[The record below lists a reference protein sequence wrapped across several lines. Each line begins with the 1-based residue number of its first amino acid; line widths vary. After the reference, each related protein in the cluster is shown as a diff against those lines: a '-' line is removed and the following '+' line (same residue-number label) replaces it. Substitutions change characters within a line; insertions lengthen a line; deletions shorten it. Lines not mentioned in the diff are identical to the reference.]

1 MPQIKGNQS
10 ALDQLDKERKEV
22 ERKKRAE
29 ARGKIQEN
37 ARKLSEQFREIG
49 KKRDEDKTVAL
60 RDEEKIKRRET
71 LKRDKVAQQA
81 KQVGAFA
88 KAASPANGKAK
99 AQDLA

>member
-37 ARKLSEQFREIG
+37 ARKLSE
-49 KKRDEDKTVAL
+49 
-60 RDEEKIKRRET
+60 
-71 LKRDKVAQQA
+71 
-81 KQVGAFA
+81 
-88 KAASPANGKAK
+88 
-99 AQDLA
+99 